1 VAALLLAV
9 SCSSGHK
16 AAAPATTT
24 TSTSTPTTSASTT
37 TTTTTATAPTGTAP
51 PCPPTPPRTEPR
63 AHRSQYTLGIDVR
76 PDENAVQGTLTV
88 RFTPDLA
95 TDRLVFR
102 LWPNGPREA
111 GKGAHLD
118 TGPVTVDGKPA
129 PAHLDDAT
137 TLVVPVTNGIAAG
150 HTVEATV
157 PWRLTFPGP
166 VSDRVARS
174 GDAMRLGS
182 FFPILSWEPGVGWD
196 TEPPTGAFAEA
207 STSAHADFT
216 ATVTVPAGFDVLAT
230 GQRDPS
236 TGRYT
241 ATAVPDFALSVGH
254 FTEASAT
261 VDAGRPVVVT
271 VGVEQ
276 GLPDGAAAYLAK
288 VTNSMADLSRRFGP
302 FPWPTYTLAVT
313 PSLTGGIEY
322 PMHTMQGS
330 NTIGRTTSHELGH
343 QWFYALVA
351 DDQGRDPWLDEGLA
365 SWAEARAEGVES
377 YFRTRPISAGGAGH
391 AGEPMTYF
399 ADRQSIY
406 YSTVYA
412 QPVKALL
419 TLGSPDLVDCAL
431 RLYASEQAY
440 RVARPAD
447 LFRALTAV
455 LPDAVARLA
464 PYGLHP

>member
-1 VAALLLAV
+1 MRLTRGLTVAALLLAV

-196 TEPPTGAFAEA
+196 TEPPTG
-207 STSAHADFT
+207 
-216 ATVTVPAGFDVLAT
+216 
-230 GQRDPS
+230 
-236 TGRYT
+236 
-241 ATAVPDFALSVGH
+241 
-254 FTEASAT
+254 
-261 VDAGRPVVVT
+261 
-271 VGVEQ
+271 
-276 GLPDGAAAYLAK
+276 
-288 VTNSMADLSRRFGP
+288 
-302 FPWPTYTLAVT
+302 
-313 PSLTGGIEY
+313 
-322 PMHTMQGS
+322 
-330 NTIGRTTSHELGH
+330 
-343 QWFYALVA
+343 
-351 DDQGRDPWLDEGLA
+351 
-365 SWAEARAEGVES
+365 
-377 YFRTRPISAGGAGH
+377 
-391 AGEPMTYF
+391 
-399 ADRQSIY
+399 
-406 YSTVYA
+406 
-412 QPVKALL
+412 
-419 TLGSPDLVDCAL
+419 
-431 RLYASEQAY
+431 
-440 RVARPAD
+440 
-447 LFRALTAV
+447 
-455 LPDAVARLA
+455 
-464 PYGLHP
+464 